1 MKRVIYKGFIEDHF
15 DSNHQ
20 ESNNEILRPEEIE
33 IEEFRDS
40 VIVEEI
46 KINNGIKNRGRS
58 STLRSDDPDQI

>member
-1 MKRVIYKGFIEDHF
+1 MFHRRQFWLF

-20 ESNNEILRPEEIE
+20 ESNNEILKPEKIE

-40 VIVEEI
+40 VIVQEI

-58 STLRSDDPDQI
+58 LTLSSDDPDQI